1 MIGAII
7 IRAAYGVEVKD
18 TNDKYVMIA
27 DRAMECF
34 NVVFKPGAY
43 LVQTFPWMR
52 HIPSWF
58 PGARFQRE
66 FDAWRPTVRMI
77 HDAPWKAAMDA
88 RVCNAATFMLRNL
101 NFRRLVDNLLS
112 VCSLP

>member
-1 MIGAII
+1 MIGAMI

-58 PGARFQRE
+58 PGAGFQKIAQKGRE
-66 FDAWRPTVRMI
+66 LTKIMVDRPYE
-77 HDAPWKAAMDA
+77 
-88 RVCNAATFMLRNL
+88 RVTSDMVSCLIL
-101 NFRRLVDNLLS
+101 W
-112 VCSLP
+112 